1 MEELLK
7 QGWGI
12 SEDGFEVLKSIRED
26 KDDQNLP
33 FYNIAL
39 DTGNHRQ
46 IFSIKK
52 VAGDFFL
59 DLSKITSRP
68 LTDEMKKNLQ
78 HPTPLILQVKS
89 VKNLGAPSISQNN
102 NSNPRFLQ
110 VVLTDGKSSLT
121 LLELR

>member
-52 VAGDFFL
+52 N
-59 DLSKITSRP
+59 SR
-68 LTDEMKKNLQ
+68 
-78 HPTPLILQVKS
+78 
-89 VKNLGAPSISQNN
+89 
-102 NSNPRFLQ
+102 
-110 VVLTDGKSSLT
+110 
-121 LLELR
+121 